1 MMRRISSTFTEL
13 KHTSRRFL
21 SIILKIEEMLQSW
34 FPHIK
39 PNLTD
44 DGVQPKRQKHHH
56 HHHHGG
62 ASLPPPPP
70 PPPRSSLVSLCSS
83 DVEPASLG
91 SLYSTTHLKWLHT
104 SPICSLKT
112 PESMLVQRASSST
125 SSTSP
130 LPARCSQEVTQD
142 NAVSSSTDSHK
153 TPPPPRRLGRGR
165 LAFKISSPCLERLLQ
180 AKESI
185 IAPRTDGGWLS

>member
-1 MMRRISSTFTEL
+1 
-13 KHTSRRFL
+13 
-21 SIILKIEEMLQSW
+21 MLQSW

-56 HHHHGG
+56 HHGG

-70 PPPRSSLVSLCSS
+70 PSSLASLCSS
-83 DVEPASLG
+83 DVDPASLG

-125 SSTSP
+125 SSSTSP
-130 LPARCSQEVTQD
+130 LPTPLGQEVTQD

-153 TPPPPRRLGRGR
+153 TTTPLRRLGRGR

-185 IAPRTDGGWLS
+185 IAPRTDGGWMS